1 MVLDQYLIYRDWY
14 PADMNPVIDQN
25 TVFRKYDFSSVIT
38 ESDNQEACKI
48 IKNII
53 ADGNYFTNSPKFQT
67 KENIFG
73 RPEPIWLKYRMSF
86 LFSVFMYL
94 GREVKVSNMMA
105 WSFMTNLEGAEDR
118 ETLWHDHWHPSTPDA
133 KMMSGIFYLHI
144 PDDVQDRDY
153 CGTEMAPN
161 GVNEDGKFFVRPS
174 DFHWLVYPSDQWHR
188 PGIVQSKQ
196 YRFILA
202 ADVECL

>member
-1 MVLDQYLIYRDWY
+1 
-14 PADMNPVIDQN
+14 MNQVIDQN
-25 TVFRKYDFSSVIT
+25 EVFKKFDFSSII
-38 ESDNQEACKI
+38 SDKDNQEACLI

-53 ADGNYFTNSPKFQT
+53 ANGNYFQNSPKYQT

-73 RPEPIWLKYRMSF
+73 RSEAVWLKYRMSF

-94 GREVKVSNMMA
+94 GREVKVNNMMA

-118 ETLWHDHWHPSTPDA
+118 ENLWHHHWHPSHPQA

-144 PDDVQDRDY
+144 PEDVKDRNY

-161 GVNEDGKFFVRPS
+161 GVNSEDKFFVRPS
-174 DFHWLVYPSDQWHR
+174 DYSWLIYPSDHWHR
-188 PGIVQSKQ
+188 PGIVQSNQ

-202 ADVECL
+202 ADVEYM

>member
-1 MVLDQYLIYRDWY
+1 MLT
-14 PADMNPVIDQN
+14 VIN
-25 TVFRKYDFSSVIT
+25 ENAVFRKFDFSSVIT
-38 ESDNQEACKI
+38 EQDNQTACNV

-67 KENIFG
+67 KENIFA
-73 RPEPIWLKYRMSF
+73 RQEAVWLKYRMSF

-105 WSFMTNLEGAEDR
+105 WSYMTNLEGAEDR
-118 ETLWHDHWHPSTPDA
+118 DKLWHHHWHPSTPDA
-133 KMMSGIFYLHI
+133 KMMSGVFYLHI
-144 PDDVQDRDY
+144 PEDVKDRDY

-161 GVNEDGKFFVRPS
+161 GPDGDGKFFIRPEE
-174 DFHWLVYPSDQWHR
+174 FKWLIYPSNQWHR
-188 PGIVQSKQ
+188 PGILQSND

-202 ADVECL
+202 VDVEYYL